1 MANGTFQS
9 GGGAM
14 RAMPYLCEARRARGE
29 RHSAHLTHGDEKG
42 AKAAHCSTIGCTR
55 FMYVIGSAHSSL
67 EGRRSGASAIV
78 AVAMSTAV
86 TSH

>member
-1 MANGTFQS
+1 
-9 GGGAM
+9 
-14 RAMPYLCEARRARGE
+14 
-29 RHSAHLTHGDEKG
+29 
-42 AKAAHCSTIGCTR
+42 
-55 FMYVIGSAHSSL
+55 MYVIGSAHSSL